1 MIARRIQIKELLRPN
16 KVLILYGPRQVGKT
30 TLVHHYLS
38 TAPAFPGGVITQTG
52 DDIPFSNQF
61 SQCDLH
67 FFRSTIPENSL
78 LFIDE
83 AQRIPE
89 IGRGVKLIVDNIPG
103 VSVIV
108 TGSSSF
114 DLLQSAGEALTGRKT
129 VVTLYPVSVEETLS
143 PSNRWD
149 LPRYLPDY
157 LRFGM
162 YPAVIAAAT
171 YQEKESI
178 VRELAGSYLLKDIL
192 DFDKVKDSKKIFD
205 VLRLLAFQVG
215 SQVSTQEVG
224 NAVGIDKKH
233 RRAVSGSAGKIFC
246 TVSPGRLLPQSPQ
259 GGQQNEQVLLLRSGN
274 PQRPYLEL
282 Q

>member
-1 MIARRIQIKELLRPN
+1 M
-16 KVLILYGPRQVGKT
+16 LILYGPRQVGKT

-129 VVTLYPVSVEETLS
+129 VATLYPVSIEETLS
-143 PSNRWD
+143 PANRLD

-224 NAVGIDKKH
+224 NAGRYRQEY
-233 RRAVSGSAGKIFC
+233 RRTVSGFAGKILC

-259 GGQQNEQVLLLRSGN
+259 GGQ
-274 PQRPYLEL
+274 
-282 Q
+282 